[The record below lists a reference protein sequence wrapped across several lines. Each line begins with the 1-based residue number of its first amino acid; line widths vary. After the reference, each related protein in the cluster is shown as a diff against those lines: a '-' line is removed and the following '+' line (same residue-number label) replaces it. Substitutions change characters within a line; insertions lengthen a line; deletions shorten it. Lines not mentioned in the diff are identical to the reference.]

1 VKFLLTSSGISNPSI
16 HGALVDLLGKPVSDS
31 TALFVPTGMHP
42 FPDGGRVIEAIRGE
56 AKSPLCEIGWK
67 SLGLLELTA
76 LPSVRRENWVPTLQ
90 EADALLVWGGN
101 VMYLSHWM
109 RKSGLVDL
117 LPTLEN
123 LVYVGVSA
131 GSIVTTPF
139 NCDAQSNVQFA
150 PEGSD
155 MTRGSESALG
165 LVDFTMWV
173 HIDNPNPIFEEHTMA
188 NAEKWAKGVPVST
201 YAIDDQT
208 AIKVD
213 DGAVEVVSEGRWRL
227 FTPTG

>member
-1 VKFLLTSSGISNPSI
+1 MKYLLTSSGISNPSI
-16 HGALVDLLGKPVSDS
+16 NGALVGLLGKPISES
-31 TALFVPTGMHP
+31 NALFVPTGMHP
-42 FPDGGRVIEAIRGE
+42 FPDGGRVIEAIRGGS
-56 AKSPLCEIGWK
+56 ANPLCELGWK

-76 LPSVRRENWVPTLQ
+76 LPSVRRENWVPSLQ
-90 EADALLVWGGN
+90 GADALLVWGGN
-101 VMYLSHWM
+101 VMYLKYWM
-109 RKSGLVDL
+109 RRSGLADL

-139 NCDAQSNVQFA
+139 NCDAESNIEWA
-150 PEGSD
+150 PDGSD
-155 MTRGSESALG
+155 MTLDAEAALG

-188 NAEKWAKGVPVST
+188 NVEQWARGVPVAT

-208 AIKVD
+208 AIRVD
-213 DGAVEVVSEGRWRL
+213 DGAVDVVSEGHWKL
-227 FTPTG
+227 FTPKG